1 MVTFTTDPR
10 IAYARARQQAGMKR
24 AMTLPE
30 LPRNPY
36 GGSPI
41 WGNVQRLADAFGSR
55 MLGADAV
62 RLQKEQKTAQNLV
75 LANILRA
82 GGAAPPPGG
91 SYFEQ
96 INRRIPESATGM
108 PPPPSVVETQ
118 LRRKEIGDDG
128 RADFS
133 PVSAEIA
140 ETAGIDPLQLKLLYD
155 KARLE
160 GNVATEKAI
169 EREAQ
174 RGMAKAAAE
183 ENWPLVEQWGNILD
197 PTAGLERKLKKQTL
211 LEERIYEKTQKLEEI
226 RQRKIDAEAA
236 GDRTLAAALAREAR
250 TLERTIEGE
259 RRTLERTIEAESRR
273 ADRDKEKFL
282 RTDVTRWTPEG
293 LEVRIS
299 REAWEIDQALT
310 EDQQKYTNIK
320 PRKPADPIR
329 VELVTPV
336 GDRTTAFVTPEVLAE
351 DMKLPFEEQ
360 LYKPLA
366 GASIDRDGNLV
377 FTGAP
382 DIGKVPRQK
391 QTEIGIA
398 LAFQQAR
405 ASALLKNLIET
416 PGLAG
421 LRAKFAD
428 VIGGYLGQGN
438 AEAGEILTHWIA
450 GASADELAT
459 FKFEGN
465 ALIAGLI
472 PELSGEQT
480 GRFSGP
486 ERTITE
492 EAQRVFETSSSPK
505 LLEGAFRAA
514 LRAYAVHGAKANYLV
529 GRRYRIKDKE
539 WLIPYVK
546 SLFGMGLNEKDVKSI
561 LQSIK
566 TAHEVMDT
574 YPDAAST
581 R

>member
-1 MVTFTTDPR
+1 
-10 IAYARARQQAGMKR
+10 MKQ
-24 AMTLPE
+24 AMTPYQ

-41 WGNVQRLADAFGSR
+41 AGNLQRLADA
-55 MLGADAV
+55 LGARWAGGDAV
-62 RLQKEQKTAQNLV
+62 RLQKAQQGAQRQV
-75 LANILRA
+75 LASILES

-96 INRRIPESATGM
+96 INRRIPEPATGM

-118 LRRKEIGDDG
+118 LRRKEIDDDG
-128 RADFS
+128 RAAFS

-140 ETAGIDPLQLKLLYD
+140 ETAGIDPLQLKLRYD
-155 KARLE
+155 KALLA
-160 GNVATEKAI
+160 GDVATEKAI
-169 EREAQ
+169 EREAK
-174 RGMAKAAAE
+174 RGRAKAAAE
-183 ENWPLVEQWGNILD
+183 QNWSLVEQWENILD
-197 PTAGLERKLKKQTL
+197 PTAGLERELKKQTL
-211 LEERIYEKTQKLEEI
+211 LEERIYKKTQKLEEI
-226 RQRKIDAEAA
+226 RQRQIEAEAA
-236 GDRTLAAALAREAR
+236 GDRNLATALAKEAR
-250 TLERTIEGE
+250 NLEKTIA
-259 RRTLERTIEAESRR
+259 AESRR
-273 ADRDKEKFL
+273 VERDEEKFL

-310 EDQQKYTNIK
+310 EDQRKYTNIK

-329 VELVTPV
+329 VELVTPI
-336 GDRTTAFVTPEVLAE
+336 GTRTRAFVTPEVLAE
-351 DMKLPFEEQ
+351 DMKLPLEEQ

-366 GASIDRDGNLV
+366 GARIDSDGNLV

-382 DIGKVPRQK
+382 DIGERTRQK

-405 ASALLKNLIET
+405 ASALLIKLIET

-428 VIGGYLGQGN
+428 VVGGYLGQGN
-438 AEAGEILTHWIA
+438 AEAGEIITNWIA

-574 YPDAAST
+574 YPDANPNPAST